1 MSLKRRQWNNLL
13 EALENG
19 SCIVLLGP
27 MVSTVADG
35 GLPLAAQFAKELSE
49 TLEDEEVTFD
59 PSDEHNLTYIMQR
72 FMTIDG
78 VTSSDPGYEAKKF
91 YEKHDG
97 QINSIQKLIADLP
110 VSLVINTSPDDGI
123 VQALKQAGKYKTI
136 HAWYNYH
143 QEEYPEIEIPT
154 PDAPLVY
161 NLFGHYKDPQSLVLT
176 ESDQVEFVAN
186 VVKDQPP
193 LPPKLLRQFDS
204 FKTYLFLGFDW
215 EQWNLRLILQSL
227 NLEKESNILAHSRH
241 DVSLQ
246 EKTKDFYQSSFRFS
260 FVTNDIADFVKEL
273 HEKYSAH
280 AGVEV
285 AQKKLLIVADPKD
298 ESFRDEI
305 HKNLKPLPLESWHKG
320 LIGAGEDIAETFQQQ
335 LDSAEIILLLISSDF
350 LASDTIYNNE
360 WSMALQ
366 RYNDKKSKVI
376 PIITRPCNWQQ
387 LKELTQMPSILPR
400 KNLEVGK
407 AIATWDNQD
416 DAYQMI
422 VQDIQEFLK

>member
-13 EALENG
+13 EALGNG

-27 MVSTVADG
+27 MVSTVAEG
-35 GLPLAAQFAKELSE
+35 GLPMAAQFAKELSE
-49 TLEDEEVTFD
+49 TLEEEEVTFD
-59 PSDEHNLTYIMQR
+59 SDHEHNLTYIMQR

-78 VTSSDPGYEAKKF
+78 VTSSDPGYEAKQF

-97 QINSIQKLIADLP
+97 QINSLQKQIADLP

-123 VQALKQAGKYKTI
+123 VQALKQAGKYKTV

-143 QEEYPEIEIPT
+143 KEEYPEIEMPT

-161 NLFGHYKDPQSLVLT
+161 NLFGHYKEPQSLVLT
-176 ESDQVEFVAN
+176 ESDQVEFVGN

-193 LPPKLLRQFDS
+193 LPPKLLRQFDR

-215 EQWNLRLILQSL
+215 EQWNLRLLLQSL

-246 EKTKDFYQSSFRFS
+246 NKTRDFYESSFKFS

-305 HKNLKPLPLESWHKG
+305 HKNLKPLPLDSWHSG
-320 LIGAGEDIAETFQQQ
+320 LIEAGEEIAETFQQKM
-335 LDSAEIILLLISSDF
+335 DHADIILLLVSSDF
-350 LASDTIYNNE
+350 LASDNIYNKE
-360 WSMALQ
+360 LPMALQ
-366 RYNDKKSKVI
+366 RFQDKKSKVV

-387 LKELTQMPSILPR
+387 LKELTQMPSILPK

-407 AIATWDNQD
+407 AISSWDNPD
-416 DAYQMI
+416 DAYRMI
-422 VQDIQEFLK
+422 VQEIEGLLK

>member
-27 MVSTVADG
+27 MVSTVANG

-59 PSDEHNLTYIMQR
+59 KAHEHNLTYIMQR

-91 YEKHDG
+91 YEKHEG
-97 QINSIQKLIADLP
+97 QINSVQKLVAELP

-123 VQALKQAGKYKTI
+123 VQALKQSGKYKTV
-136 HAWYNYH
+136 HAWYNYR
-143 QEEYPEIEIPT
+143 QEEYPDVEIPNS
-154 PDAPLVY
+154 DAPLVY

-176 ESDQVEFVAN
+176 ESDQVEFVSN

-241 DVSLQ
+241 DISLQ

-260 FVTNDIADFVKEL
+260 FVTENIADFVKEL
-273 HEKYSAH
+273 HDRYNAH
-280 AGVEV
+280 AGEEV
-285 AQKKLLIVADPKD
+285 VQKKLVIVSDSKD
-298 ESFRDEI
+298 ESFRDEL
-305 HKNLKPLPLESWHKG
+305 HKNLKLLPLKSWHKG
-320 LIGAGEDIAETFQQQ
+320 LIGAGEDIAKTFQQQ
-335 LDSAEIILLLISSDF
+335 MDSAEIILLLISSDF
-350 LASDTIYNNE
+350 LASDAIYNNE
-360 WSMALQ
+360 WRIALQ
-366 RYNDKKSKVI
+366 RHQDNKSKVI
-376 PIITRPCNWQQ
+376 PIITRSCNWQH

-407 AIATWDNQD
+407 AITSWENPD

-422 VQDIQEFLK
+422 VQEIEGLLK

>member
-1 MSLKRRQWNNLL
+1 MSLKTRQWNNLL

-27 MVSTVADG
+27 MVSTAADG

-49 TLEDEEVTFD
+49 TLEEEEVAFEQV
-59 PSDEHNLTYIMQR
+59 DEHNLTYIMQR

-97 QINSIQKLIADLP
+97 QINSIQKLIAALP

-123 VQALKQAGKYKTI
+123 VKALKQAGKYKTI

-143 QEEYPEIEIPT
+143 QESYPEIELPT
-154 PDAPLVY
+154 AEAPLVY

-176 ESDQVEFVAN
+176 ESDQVEFVSN

-227 NLEKESNILAHSRH
+227 NLEKESNILAHSRQ
-241 DVSLQ
+241 DGSLQ
-246 EKTKDFYQSSFRFS
+246 NKTRNFYESSFRFS
-260 FVTNDIADFVKEL
+260 FVTDNSADFVKEL
-273 HEKYSAH
+273 HEKYSERS
-280 AGVEV
+280 GVEV

-305 HKNLKPLPLESWHKG
+305 HKNLKPLPLESWHSG
-320 LIGAGEDIAETFQQQ
+320 LIGAGEEVDETFKQRME
-335 LDSAEIILLLISSDF
+335 SADIILLLVSADF

-360 WSMALQ
+360 WPMALQ
-366 RYNDKKSKVI
+366 RHQDKKSNVI

-407 AIATWDNQD
+407 AIASWENQD